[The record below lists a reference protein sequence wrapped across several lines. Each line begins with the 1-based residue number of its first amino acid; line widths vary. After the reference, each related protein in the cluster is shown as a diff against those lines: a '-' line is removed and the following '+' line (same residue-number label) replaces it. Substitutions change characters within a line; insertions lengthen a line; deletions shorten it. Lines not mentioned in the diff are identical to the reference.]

1 MSTSKDQVAKA
12 ALIDLGDDLPM
23 GLGTPAVERPARTAP
38 GQLMAL
44 QGKYLDALAKIAE
57 LEKGGNAMELD
68 ISRIIRVPGRQRP
81 LSPTERAE
89 LKANLDANPL
99 IHPVVVLPETPE
111 GFELFSG
118 YNRVDLYEE
127 LGRTKI
133 LAVVRDVPR
142 DSVEV
147 LAFYAN
153 LLAPSL
159 PDFKKYQG
167 LKARLAEAGLEQK
180 DLAAESGLS
189 TSTISRLMQFDGL
202 PAEALTVLEQNP
214 FVLGSSA
221 AEKLARAAKAGRS
234 ELVVEAVKKLAES
247 SSNSSSSE
255 LSKAERFTEEK
266 AVAFAS
272 GRTSPTARP
281 AAREP
286 VIVKNGKK
294 HFAQLTVRGD
304 QVTVK
309 FSDPTVSPDEWAA
322 KFEEFLKAEIVKQ
335 SA

>member
-1 MSTSKDQVAKA
+1 MSTSKDQLAKA
-12 ALIDLGDDLPM
+12 AKIDLGDDLPM
-23 GLGTPAVERPARTAP
+23 RGSLPATERPPRTAP
-38 GQLMAL
+38 GQLMGL
-44 QGKYLDALAKIAE
+44 QGKYLDAMAKISE

-81 LSPTERAE
+81 LSPAEREE

-118 YNRVDLYEE
+118 YNRVELYEE

-142 DSVEV
+142 DRVEV

-167 LKARLAEAGLEQK
+167 LKARLEEAGLEQK

-189 TSTISRLMQFDGL
+189 TSTISRLMQFDSL

-221 AEKLARAAKAGRS
+221 AEKLAKAAKAGRGD
-234 ELVVEAVKKLAES
+234 LVVEAVKKLTES
-247 SSNSSSSE
+247 NTGSSSE
-255 LSKAERFTEEK
+255 QSKVERFTEEK
-266 AVAFAS
+266 AVAYAS
-272 GRTSPTARP
+272 GRAAPAARP
-281 AAREP
+281 AVREP
-286 VIVKNGKK
+286 VIVKSGKK
-294 HFAQLTVRGD
+294 RFAQLTVRGD

-322 KFEEFLKAEIVKQ
+322 KFEAFLKAEIAKE

>member
-1 MSTSKDQVAKA
+1 MSTSKDQIAKA
-12 ALIDLGDDLPM
+12 SKIDLGDDLPM
-23 GLGTPAVERPARTAP
+23 RGGPPATERPPRTAP
-38 GQLMAL
+38 GQLMGL
-44 QGKYLDALAKIAE
+44 QGKYLDAMAKISE

-81 LSPTERAE
+81 LAPAEREE

-118 YNRVDLYEE
+118 YNRVELYEE

-142 DSVEV
+142 DRVEV

-167 LKARLAEAGLEQK
+167 LKARQKEAGLEQK

-189 TSTISRLMQFDGL
+189 TSTISRLMQFDSL
-202 PAEALTVLEQNP
+202 PQEAITVLEQNP

-221 AEKLARAAKAGRS
+221 AEKLAKAAKAGRS
-234 ELVVEAVKKLAES
+234 ALVVEAVKKLAES
-247 SSNSSSSE
+247 NTTSSSE
-255 LSKAERFTEEK
+255 QSKAERFTEEK
-266 AVAFAS
+266 AVAYAS
-272 GRTSPTARP
+272 GRVAPAARP

-286 VIVKNGKK
+286 VIVKSGKK

-322 KFEEFLKAEIVKQ
+322 KFEAFLKAEIAKET
-335 SA
+335 A

>member
-1 MSTSKDQVAKA
+1 MSTSKDQIAKA
-12 ALIDLGDDLPM
+12 AKIDLGDDLPM
-23 GLGTPAVERPARTAP
+23 RGSLPATERPPRTAP
-38 GQLMAL
+38 GQLMGL
-44 QGKYLDALAKIAE
+44 QGKYLDAMAKISE

-81 LSPTERAE
+81 LSPAEREE

-118 YNRVDLYEE
+118 YNRVELYEE

-142 DSVEV
+142 DRVEV

-167 LKARLAEAGLEQK
+167 LKARLEEAGLEQK

-189 TSTISRLMQFDGL
+189 TSTISRLMQFDSL

-221 AEKLARAAKAGRS
+221 AEKLAKAAKAGRGD
-234 ELVVEAVKKLAES
+234 LVVEAVKKLAES
-247 SSNSSSSE
+247 NASSSSE
-255 LSKAERFTEEK
+255 QSKAERFTEEK
-266 AVAFAS
+266 AVAYAS
-272 GRTSPTARP
+272 GRAAPAVRPTV
-281 AAREP
+281 REP
-286 VIVKNGKK
+286 VIVKSGKK
-294 HFAQLTVRGD
+294 RFAQLTVRGD

-322 KFEEFLKAEIVKQ
+322 KFEAFLKAEIAKE